1 MENGVRTPAGVKEG
15 DGVGVM
21 VGVAVPDCDTDGVR
35 DTLGVTLVDV
45 EMVGVTDTDA
55 VMVGVTDTEAV
66 CVAAQNCVTVT
77 CPRQGDV
84 RSVHGTAGTL
94 SHMGHA
100 YAARCG
106 HKYVYM

>member
-1 MENGVRTPAGVKEG
+1 M
-15 DGVGVM
+15 GVM
-21 VGVAVPDCDTDGVR
+21 VGVAVPDCDTDGLR

-45 EMVGVTDTDA
+45 E
-55 VMVGVTDTEAV
+55 MVGVTDTEAV

-100 YAARCG
+100 YTARCV
-106 HKYVYM
+106 HK